1 MDRGIMRKKTDLNSI
16 KTLLENLTQKTT
28 PIHYDFFSF
37 YDAIDLLDD
46 SLTLIRDNT
55 ADFSKEELRELKKI
69 HTLVIK
75 MTLRMIP
82 KNENNST
89 SKLIDTTHDLAYL
102 ANKYKLKHIFQ
113 NSCFSS
119 SIVNTVN
126 YILSDSFKCTNTDPL
141 LVEYKEHLEEQREMK
156 LLFEKA
162 KENLAKSLKVEW
174 KEISPLFTSPP
185 SEIENASCFFYIEEF
200 GETLDE
206 HSKELMLLMKQQKSN
221 VDKITKVLEKYSQT
235 QTPKIKK
242 PDRLVS
248 PNNNPSKKVF
258 GKSNSKLKE
267 NETPYYSVTYTPE
280 ELLETRSLISTTFA
294 RNITVK
300 DTKTLTGQLA
310 LMSSVDRSIQQERF
324 KPMVSVP
331 LNSFDMYVY
340 SNTIA
345 CLRNDIQKKVDIDLL
360 LTSFSGTDRIREETD
375 FTRSF
380 VNSLMKMRSTSVFF
394 EYKTKNKTISIL
406 EPLLS
411 FTLTKEKNDK
421 TGKEK
426 RCIELHKIPEFF
438 EWAESL
444 NQVISIPEK
453 LFRIEY
459 KKNGKTS
466 KLRQTKRNTLLIYH
480 LLEHISNF
488 RYYFENKKLK
498 DSEEEDSPERF
509 SKILFETLYEVA
521 EVKTKEE
528 RRDVSDIIEH
538 CFEYWKECNL
548 IDYKP
553 EWEAATGGRR
563 LIAMQLFYP
572 KDPHLKL
579 T

>member
-1 MDRGIMRKKTDLNSI
+1 MKNTPEP
-16 KTLLENLTQKTT
+16 LEQILDSVLSQN
-28 PIHYDFFSF
+28 FSDISY
-37 YDAIDLLDD
+37 YDAIDILDKA
-46 SLTLIRDNT
+46 LYEIRENNVI
-55 ADFSKEELRELKKI
+55 FSEEDKE
-69 HTLVIK
+69 
-75 MTLRMIP
+75 TLRYFHKFTLAVSLHLLQPYKDINKI
-82 KNENNST
+82 KNRTVFNDLPFLIAKYKLPFLKDIEDDKDFLET
-89 SKLIDTTHDLAYL
+89 SKLIYEGTVSGEFRNNQDYSTPIKDQILKDKNLDGHSRSLFLDNIDIAVLSRTDIAACYSFIEDIGETYEQHRIDFFKLL
-102 ANKYKLKHIFQ
+102 KTKQLKLK
-113 NSCFSS
+113 
-119 SIVNTVN
+119 
-126 YILSDSFKCTNTDPL
+126 
-141 LVEYKEHLEEQREMK
+141 K
-156 LLFEKA
+156 LFD
-162 KENLAKSLKVEW
+162 V
-174 KEISPLFTSPP
+174 
-185 SEIENASCFFYIEEF
+185 AS
-200 GETLDE
+200 
-206 HSKELMLLMKQQKSN
+206 KNQK
-221 VDKITKVLEKYSQT
+221 T
-235 QTPKIKK
+235 KK
-242 PDRLVS
+242 PDKLVS
-248 PNNNPSKKVF
+248 PNNNPSWKVF

-267 NETPYYSVTYTPE
+267 NETPYFSVTYTQE
-280 ELLETRSLISTTFA
+280 ELLESRSLISTNFA
-294 RNITVK
+294 RDITVK

-310 LMSSVDRSIQQERF
+310 LMSSVDRSIQQERA
-324 KPMVSVP
+324 KPMLSAP
-331 LNSFDMYVY
+331 LSNFDRYVY
-340 SNTIA
+340 SNTVA
-345 CLRNDIQKKVDIDLL
+345 CLRNYINKKVEVDLL

-380 VNSLMKMRSTSVFF
+380 VNSLTRMRSTSVFF
-394 EYKTKNKTISIL
+394 EYRTKNKIVSIL

-411 FTLTKEKNDK
+411 FTLKKEIDAK

-426 RCIELHKIPEFF
+426 NYIILHKMPEFF

-444 NQVISIPEK
+444 KQVISIPEK
-453 LFRIEY
+453 LFRVEY

-466 KLRQTKRNTLLIYH
+466 RLRQTKRNTLLLNH

-509 SKILFETLYEVA
+509 SRILFETLYEVA

-553 EWEAATGGRR
+553 EWEDAKGGRR